1 MLIMQLTLIFIE
13 LAIIVVL
20 IWGARLI
27 IIDNEILS
35 NQIKELEKSNKE
47 LLNAN
52 YKLTQN
58 GSK

>member
-1 MLIMQLTLIFIE
+1 MQLILILIE
-13 LAIIVVL
+13 LAIIVFL

-52 YKLTQN
+52 YKLTQKN
-58 GSK
+58 G

>member
-58 GSK
+58 GRK

>member
-1 MLIMQLTLIFIE
+1 MQLILILIE
-13 LAIIVVL
+13 LAIIVFL

>member
-1 MLIMQLTLIFIE
+1 MQLILILIE
-13 LAIIVVL
+13 LAIIVAL

-27 IIDNEILS
+27 LIDNEILS

>member
-1 MLIMQLTLIFIE
+1 MQLTLIFIE

-27 IIDNEILS
+27 LIDNEILS

-58 GSK
+58 GRK

>member
-1 MLIMQLTLIFIE
+1 MQLILILIE
-13 LAIIVVL
+13 LAIIVFL

-35 NQIKELEKSNKE
+35 NEIKELEKSNKE

>member
-1 MLIMQLTLIFIE
+1 MQLILILIE

>member
-1 MLIMQLTLIFIE
+1 MQLILILIE
-13 LAIIVVL
+13 LAIIVFL

-58 GSK
+58 GSN

>member
-1 MLIMQLTLIFIE
+1 MQLILIFIE

-27 IIDNEILS
+27 LIDNEILS

>member
-1 MLIMQLTLIFIE
+1 MQLTLIFIE

-27 IIDNEILS
+27 LIDNEILS